1 MTSDG
6 GIETMGNESE
16 IIQVQPLPFT
26 ANFGWSTGSQ
36 MQRFIREL
44 AEKRLLG
51 AKCPECGYT
60 YVPPRSR
67 CGKCYAGI
75 GEEDLIPLSGKGTLV
90 SYTTAHVRLD
100 GQGEFQ
106 DLEKPEIIGAIRL
119 DNTDSTIFMPLE
131 GIEAQDMAVGLK
143 VEVQWRDETKGELAD
158 IACFRP
164 A

>member
-1 MTSDG
+1 
-6 GIETMGNESE
+6 MGNESE

-36 MQRFIREL
+36 MQRFIGEL
-44 AEKRLLG
+44 ADKRILG
-51 AKCPECGYT
+51 AKCPGCGYT

-67 CGKCYAGI
+67 CGKCYAGM

-119 DNTDSTIFMPLE
+119 DNTDSTIFMILK
-131 GIEAQDMAVGLK
+131 GGGTGRYRVFQTCLTAQDFSSERGSTTWLLTRL
-143 VEVQWRDETKGELAD
+143 W
-158 IACFRP
+158 IAAMRQ
-164 A
+164 